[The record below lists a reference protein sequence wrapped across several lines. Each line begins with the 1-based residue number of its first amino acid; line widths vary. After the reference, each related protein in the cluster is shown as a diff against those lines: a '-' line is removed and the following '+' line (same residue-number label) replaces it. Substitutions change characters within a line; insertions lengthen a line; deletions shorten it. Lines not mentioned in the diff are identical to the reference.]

1 MAGDQ
6 LSDLPMWD
14 KFERAARARRRNP
27 ARLLAEYMQ
36 ECLEAWEDQQLDEE
50 MHRAA
55 LTSGYSEEDAVRLVD
70 EYREE
75 KRARGAAP

>member
-1 MAGDQ
+1 
-6 LSDLPMWD
+6 
-14 KFERAARARRRNP
+14 
-27 ARLLAEYMQ
+27 MQ